1 MFVFLLNLLRFVVED
16 PARFI
21 LLEMI
26 DDEEGFQNKYRI
38 IRNIRLKYMGFNM
51 ISKTM
56 LSYQNMKN
64 VESEKFFVE
73 FKYFFILE
81 QRSTLPTIL

>member
-81 QRSTLPTIL
+81 QRNTLPTIL